1 MWIPGNSR
9 SGYQEIQ
16 GVDTRKFNDQIP
28 RNSKSQDQKKI
39 KDTWK
44 FMEWRPGILRSGYQD
59 NSRSGYKE
67 FQEVDTEK
75 FNEWIPGNLRSG
87 YKEIQEVDTEK
98 FKKWI
103 PRY

>member
-1 MWIPGNSR
+1 
-9 SGYQEIQ
+9 
-16 GVDTRKFNDQIP
+16 
-28 RNSKSQDQKKI
+28 
-39 KDTWK
+39 
-44 FMEWRPGILRSGYQD
+44 MEWRPGILRSGYQD